1 MILAHAI
8 LVLQAAARP
17 EAIPV
22 NPIAR
27 WTWVFPVVE
36 TLHVLG
42 FTLLVG
48 TAVVLD
54 LRLLGWRLQQQPI
67 SRIATDLAPWIWTGI
82 IVQLTTGPYL
92 FSGDPFEYAVVTA
105 FRVKMALL
113 LVALVFHFTV
123 IRAATAPSRDAQPLG
138 WRRLAA
144 LVSIALWFSVLLG
157 GMWIGNL

>member
-1 MILAHAI
+1 VILANAVPM
-8 LVLQAAARP
+8 LAALAQP
-17 EAIPV
+17 EAIPL

-27 WTWVFPVVE
+27 WTFVFPVVE

-54 LRLLGWRLQQQPI
+54 LRLLGWRLTSQPV
-67 SRIATDLAPWIWTGI
+67 SRIAKDLSPWIWTGI

-92 FSGDPFEYAVVTA
+92 FSGDPFEYVQVAA
-105 FRVKMALL
+105 FKVKMALL
-113 LVALVFHFTV
+113 LVALIFHFTA
-123 IRAATAPSRDAQPLG
+123 IRAATSPSRDSQPLG
-138 WRRLAA
+138 WRRPAA

>member
-1 MILAHAI
+1 MLLAYAI
-8 LVLQAAARP
+8 LQAHP
-17 EAIPV
+17 EAIPL

-27 WTWVFPVVE
+27 WTWVFPVIE

-42 FTLLVG
+42 FTMLVG
-48 TAVVLD
+48 TVVVLD
-54 LRLLGWRLQQQPI
+54 MRLLGWCLQKLPI
-67 SRIATDLAPWIWTGI
+67 SRLAKDLSPLIWTGI

-92 FSGDPFEYAVVTA
+92 FSGDPFEYVQITA

-113 LVALVFHFTV
+113 VVALIFHFTV
-123 IRAATAPSRDAQPLG
+123 IRAATAPERDAEPLG

-144 LVSIALWFSVLLG
+144 VVSVGLWFSVLLG

>member
-1 MILAHAI
+1 MILSNAM
-8 LVLQAAARP
+8 LVLEALARP

-27 WTWVFPVVE
+27 WEWVFPIVE

-48 TAVVLD
+48 MVVVLD
-54 LRLLGWRLQQQPI
+54 LRLLGWCLRKYPVSHVAKSL
-67 SRIATDLAPWIWTGI
+67 SPWILTGVV
-82 IVQLTTGPYL
+82 VQLTTGPYL
-92 FSGDPFEYAVVTA
+92 FSGDPTEYVQVTA

-113 LVALVFHFTV
+113 LVALIFHFTA
-123 IRAATAPSRDAQPLG
+123 IRAASSPSRDSQPLG
-138 WRRLAA
+138 WRRPAA

>member
-1 MILAHAI
+1 MLLAYAI
-8 LVLQAAARP
+8 LQAHP
-17 EAIPV
+17 EAIPL

-27 WTWVFPVVE
+27 WTWVFPVIE

-42 FTLLVG
+42 FTMLVG
-48 TAVVLD
+48 TVVVLD
-54 LRLLGWRLQQQPI
+54 MRLLGWCLQKLPI
-67 SRIATDLAPWIWTGI
+67 SRLAKDLSPLIWTGI

-92 FSGDPFEYAVVTA
+92 FSGDPFEYVQITA

-113 LVALVFHFTV
+113 VVALIFHFTV
-123 IRAATAPSRDAQPLG
+123 IRAATAPARDAEPLG

-144 LVSIALWFSVLLG
+144 VVSVGLWFSVLLG

>member
-1 MILAHAI
+1 MLLAYAI
-8 LVLQAAARP
+8 LQAHP
-17 EAIPV
+17 EAIPL

-27 WTWVFPVVE
+27 WTWVFPVIE

-42 FTLLVG
+42 FTMLVG
-48 TAVVLD
+48 TVVVLD
-54 LRLLGWRLQQQPI
+54 MRLLGWCLQKLPI
-67 SRIATDLAPWIWTGI
+67 SRLGRDLSPWIWTGI

-92 FSGDPFEYAVVTA
+92 FSGDPFEYVQITA

-113 LVALVFHFTV
+113 LVALIFHFTV
-123 IRAATAPSRDAQPLG
+123 IRAATSPARDAEPLG

-144 LVSIALWFSVLLG
+144 VVSVALWFSVLLG

>member
-1 MILAHAI
+1 MILPHAI
-8 LVLQAAARP
+8 LLLARP

-27 WTWVFPVVE
+27 WEWVFPVVE
-36 TLHVLG
+36 TVHVLG

-48 TAVVLD
+48 TIVMLD
-54 LRLLGWRLQQQPI
+54 LRLLGWRLQKQPV
-67 SRIATDLAPWIWTGI
+67 SLVARELSPWIWTGI
-82 IVQLTTGPYL
+82 LVQLITGPYL
-92 FSGDPFEYAVVTA
+92 FSGDPVEYLQVTA

-113 LVALVFHFTV
+113 LIALLFHFTV
-123 IRAATAPSRDAQPLG
+123 IRAATTPAQDTRPLG

-144 LVSIALWFSVLLG
+144 VVSVGLWVSVVLG